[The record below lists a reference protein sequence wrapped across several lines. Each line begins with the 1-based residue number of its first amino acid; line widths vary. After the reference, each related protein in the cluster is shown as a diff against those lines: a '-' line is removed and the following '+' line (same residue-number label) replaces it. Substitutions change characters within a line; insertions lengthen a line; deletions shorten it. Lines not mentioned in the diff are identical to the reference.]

1 MPPPDRML
9 ATLRR
14 AADHVRATPGRTGH
28 LVQLQACTEVLVAGD
43 LHGHIANFQAV
54 MRAADLAN
62 HPGRHLVLQELI
74 HSEFFYPNGGDKSHQ
89 LVDLFAALK
98 CQFPARVHLLPGNH
112 EMAQMTGR
120 MIAKGGAASQNS
132 LFVDGVRHAYGPAAA
147 DVCGAYHDLFR
158 VCPLAIRTA
167 NGVFLCHTAVPGKQL
182 PAFDPMRLLDERY
195 DDKEYQPGGVVY
207 GILWGRD
214 TTAETV
220 EAFLRKVDADLLVT
234 GHVPTDAGYA
244 VPNPRQLI
252 LDCAATPAAY
262 ALFPADRPLTID
274 DLLAGVVVF

>member
-14 AADHVRATPGRTGH
+14 AAAHVRATPGRTGH
-28 LVQLQACTEVLVAGD
+28 LVQLQACTEVLAAGD

-54 MRAADLAN
+54 LKAADLAN
-62 HPGRHLVLQELI
+62 HPGRHLVLQEVI

-120 MIAKGGAASQNS
+120 TIAKGAASQNS
-132 LFVDGVRHAYGPAAA
+132 LFVDGVRHAYGEAAA
-147 DVCGAYHDLFR
+147 DVCQAYYDLFR
-158 VCPLAIRTA
+158 GSPLALRTA
-167 NGVFLCHTAVPGKQL
+167 NGVFLCHTLVPAKQL
-182 PAFDPMRLLDERY
+182 PAFDPMRLLDDGYEE
-195 DDKEYQPGGVVY
+195 KEYQPGGLVY

-214 TTAETV
+214 TAADTAD
-220 EAFLRKVDADLLVT
+220 AFLRKVDADLLVT
-234 GHVPTDAGYA
+234 GHIPTDAGYL

-262 ALFPADRPLTID
+262 ALFPADRPITLD
-274 DLLAGVVVF
+274 ELLAGVVVF